1 LHQDN
6 NQRKRCMPKQPT
18 ATAETEPRRRA
29 RSKEAKALKR
39 RTLLQAALDLFMAHG
54 FQGTSIEMITDRAGE
69 STGTFY
75 LYFKNKV
82 DIYRTLTN
90 EGYEIL
96 NERLME
102 SVSWPGM
109 NTVAKISSAIQA
121 YYRFYRDYPGHY
133 RIINI
138 LHINQPE
145 FIEDRRDV
153 ERLNRL
159 AAGLLKFFAEIIQE
173 GIDNNELNPVDPWKT
188 TNAIWGMLDG
198 LFLMEI
204 RNNMDI
210 PGLPLDDLIKQGL
223 DILLQGLVRKD

>member
-1 LHQDN
+1 MRRN
-6 NQRKRCMPKQPT
+6 NFSRKRPMPKQPPKPNDS
-18 ATAETEPRRRA
+18 EPRRRA

-39 RTLLQAALDLFMAHG
+39 RSLLQAALDLFMAHG
-54 FQGTSIEMITDRAGE
+54 FQGTSIEMITDKAGE

-82 DIYRTLTN
+82 DIYRTLTT
-90 EGYEIL
+90 EGYDIL
-96 NERLME
+96 NERLKE

-109 NTVAKISSAIQA
+109 NTMAKISAAIQA
-121 YYRFYRDYPGHY
+121 YYRFYREYPGHY
-133 RIINI
+133 RIISI

-145 FIEDRRDV
+145 FIEDRRQV

-188 TNAIWGMLDG
+188 TNAIWAMLDG
-198 LFLMEI
+198 LFLLEI
-204 RNNMDI
+204 RNDMAI
-210 PGLPLDDLIKQGL
+210 PGLPLDDLLKQGL
-223 DILLQGLVRKD
+223 DILLQGLVRES